1 MINPIEAKI
10 NYTVHNLLKLK
21 ETLTIIIV
29 IVNNIITLEA
39 VWIKIIK
46 YSIQIQ
52 RKHWR
57 ADITISS
64 SQ

>member
-21 ETLTIIIV
+21 ETLTIIII

-39 VWIKIIK
+39 V
-46 YSIQIQ
+46 
-52 RKHWR
+52 
-57 ADITISS
+57 
-64 SQ
+64 